1 MRHPVSLLFPTFV
14 LIIASEKS
22 VRGRGRVFVVCARRT
37 NLEDNNQKQ
46 GIKNE
51 EKKYLKPQAHVVQ
64 TEPCMVNNLSQ
75 VRIYKGRFQTRQELE
90 AAEFTLDEDGFLW
103 GE

>member
-1 MRHPVSLLFPTFV
+1 M
-14 LIIASEKS
+14 K
-22 VRGRGRVFVVCARRT
+22 
-37 NLEDNNQKQ
+37 K
-46 GIKNE
+46 
-51 EKKYLKPQAHVVQ
+51 KKYLKPQAHVVQ

-103 GE
+103 GNKLPIVPSFYHNQRMVPWRTQTKTKRLST

>member
-1 MRHPVSLLFPTFV
+1 M
-14 LIIASEKS
+14 K
-22 VRGRGRVFVVCARRT
+22 
-37 NLEDNNQKQ
+37 K
-46 GIKNE
+46 
-51 EKKYLKPQAHVVQ
+51 KKYLTPQVDVAQ